1 MSFLLNL
8 LGSPKVTAVI
18 AVACLI
24 AGWHAHTIYDGY
36 VASKEKTKVI
46 DNLGKG
52 QNEIIKFNGAL
63 DKARAVSKD
72 DCLNKSIDPAI
83 RLLLNGAK

>member
-8 LGSPKVTAVI
+8 LGNPKVTAVI
-18 AVACLI
+18 AVVCLI

-36 VASKEKTKVI
+36 KSDKAKTKVI
-46 DNLGKG
+46 ENLGKG
-52 QNEIIKFNGAL
+52 MNEIIKFNGAL

-72 DCLNKSIDPAI
+72 DCLNKPIDPSI
-83 RLLLNGAK
+83 RLLLNGGK